1 MKRKEVFTTI
11 CFSCGIASLTTWIIP
26 VLSICLAV
34 AAIVSAI
41 LAWGGPRKWF
51 VYSGLGM
58 GILALIQDGIY
69 YYVTMT

>member
-1 MKRKEVFTTI
+1 
-11 CFSCGIASLTTWIIP
+11 
-26 VLSICLAV
+26 LAV

-69 YYVTMT
+69 YYVTMA